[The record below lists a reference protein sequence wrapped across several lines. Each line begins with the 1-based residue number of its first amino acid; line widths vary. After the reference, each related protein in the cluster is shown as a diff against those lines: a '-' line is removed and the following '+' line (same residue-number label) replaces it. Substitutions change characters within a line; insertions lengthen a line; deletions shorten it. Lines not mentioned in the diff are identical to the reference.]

1 MARYFF
7 FFFFAAFFF
16 AMVSPPSRS
25 PRVPRSITVRTLGE
39 GQKGVKGKNTG

>member
-16 AMVSPPSRS
+16 AIVSPPSRS
-25 PRVPRSITVRTLGE
+25 PRVPRSIMFGL
-39 GQKGVKGKNTG
+39 